1 MSVHGTP
8 TERGKHST
16 DGSYKHLAPME
27 PGKTVIIERIICTCS
42 EPPEIYATQKK
53 KGPPIAATLKVR

>member
-16 DGSYKHLAPME
+16 DGSYEHWAPME

-42 EPPEIYATQKK
+42 ELPEIYATQKK
-53 KGPPIAATLKVR
+53 GPPIAAALKVR